1 MFLLD
6 SLLIDGLKFVM
17 DKLLQIAEAELN
29 DDSVL
34 RERLLDAQMR
44 LELGELDADEFTEI
58 EQEVFARLREVRG
71 GHTGAISMTSSDSSV
86 TAVEIDAAEEL
97 NK

>member
-6 SLLIDGLKFVM
+6 SLLIDGLKFVFE
-17 DKLLQIAEAELN
+17 KLLQVAEAELS

-44 LELGELDADEFTEI
+44 LELGELSMEEFTEI
-58 EQEVFARLREVRG
+58 EHEVFERLREVRG
-71 GHTGAISMTSSDSSV
+71 GRTGAISMTSEDSSV
-86 TAVEIDAAEEL
+86 SAVEIESPDVE
-97 NK
+97 

>member
-17 DKLLQIAEAELN
+17 NKLLQVAEAELN

-34 RERLLDAQMR
+34 RHRLLDAQMR
-44 LELGELDADEFTEI
+44 LEQGELSLEEFSEI
-58 EQEVFARLREVRG
+58 EQDVFTRLREIRG
-71 GHTGAISMTSSDSSV
+71 GRTGAISMTTGDSTV
-86 TAVEIDAAEEL
+86 NTVEIESPDL
-97 NK
+97 K